1 MIHESAIIDPSAK
14 IADDVEI
21 GAYSIIDKNVY
32 ISEGTVI
39 KENVVIRE
47 NTSIGK
53 NNLIYQINLKLVKKE
68 VELTADNGIMTD
80 IGRSFVLQTMG
91 KYGCLRN

>member
-1 MIHESAIIDPSAK
+1 MIHESAIIDPSAV
-14 IADDVEI
+14 IADNVEI
-21 GAYSIIDKNVY
+21 GAYSIIDKDVY

-53 NNLIYQINLKLVKKE
+53 NNLIYQFATIGEAPQDLKFKNEK
-68 VELTADNGIMTD
+68 TTCTIGDNNTFREYCSIH
-80 IGRSFVLQTMG
+80 R
-91 KYGCLRN
+91 

>member
-32 ISEGTVI
+32 ISEDCDQR
-39 KENVVIRE
+39 K
-47 NTSIGK
+47 
-53 NNLIYQINLKLVKKE
+53 
-68 VELTADNGIMTD
+68 
-80 IGRSFVLQTMG
+80 RSYPR
-91 KYGCLRN
+91 KYIDW